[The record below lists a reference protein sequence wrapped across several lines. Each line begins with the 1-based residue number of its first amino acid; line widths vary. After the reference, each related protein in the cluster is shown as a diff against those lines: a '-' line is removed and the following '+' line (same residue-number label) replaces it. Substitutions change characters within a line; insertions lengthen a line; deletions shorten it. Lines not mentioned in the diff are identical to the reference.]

1 MCKEYAPREKY
12 KLLPWKWNS
21 ILSLESFIRS
31 LHTKLVLGLTP
42 YSYPCSISY
51 NSPTRTNYLERPTHF
66 AGMGP
71 WALDPE
77 WHANGDSIIALVVG
91 TLQIFYAMVQVFFS
105 WQSYIALRRLD
116 LQMNA

>member
-1 MCKEYAPREKY
+1 MEFHPQSRVIYPFASYQAGPWSYSLLVPLFDILQQPYA
-12 KLLPWKWNS
+12 
-21 ILSLESFIRS
+21 
-31 LHTKLVLGLTP
+31 
-42 YSYPCSISY
+42 
-51 NSPTRTNYLERPTHF
+51 TNYLERPTHF

-91 TLQIFYAMVQVFFS
+91 TLQIFYAMVQVFFG

-116 LQMNA
+116 LQINA